1 MRYMLSYALPDEAA
15 QAFRK
20 EHPHDEIVYETV
32 LYNFAARIKDYVL
45 WDAEKS
51 VISVDAANVALAVYD
66 TILGRI
72 DAVVTN
78 KAHAAEYRFSKYEV
92 VTVD

>member
-1 MRYMLSYALPDEAA
+1 MRYIYALPDEAA
-15 QAFRK
+15 KAFRK

>member
-15 QAFRK
+15 KAFRK
-20 EHPHDEIVYETV
+20 EHPH
-32 LYNFAARIKDYVL
+32 RIKDYVL